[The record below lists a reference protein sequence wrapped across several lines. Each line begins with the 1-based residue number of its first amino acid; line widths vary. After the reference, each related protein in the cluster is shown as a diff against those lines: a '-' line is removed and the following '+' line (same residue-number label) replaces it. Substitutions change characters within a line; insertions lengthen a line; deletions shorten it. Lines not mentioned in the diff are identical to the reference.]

1 MLSRLFFNRF
11 YLVLTGIDA
20 VFLFFFFFVRV
31 YERIW
36 TALMVVDDKFRS
48 KQFESERMQNKA
60 GMKR

>member
-1 MLSRLFFNRF
+1 M
-11 YLVLTGIDA
+11 IPHA
-20 VFLFFFFFVRV
+20 VFLFFVFFVRV

-48 KQFESERMQNKA
+48 KLSESERIQNKA